1 MEKNDEKVIL
11 DTAKMERL
19 QMVIQESVY
28 TQNEIATKCGL
39 HGSNLS
45 KMARSKQTITKRTI
59 NMICKTLNISL
70 DWFEN
75 GVGEIFC
82 CNKDE
87 DKEEEQKNEF
97 GHLDVKALATEVE
110 YLKRLVSDKDKEI
123 LFLRSLLNGQIKE

>member
-11 DTAKMERL
+11 DAAKMERL
-19 QMVIQESVY
+19 QRVIKESRCS
-28 TQNEIATKCGL
+28 QNEIATKCGL
-39 HGSNLS
+39 YGSNLS
-45 KMARSKQTITKRTI
+45 KMARGKQTITKRTI
-59 NMICKTLNISL
+59 NMICKTLNVSL
-70 DWFEN
+70 EWFEH
-75 GVGEIFC
+75 GVGEMYC

-87 DKEEEQKNEF
+87 EKEEEPKNEF